1 MWLIGIISGN
11 LSLKSNFQW
20 RFRNRNVQ
28 ITTSG
33 VSQEVDKEVDKE
45 VDEEMDKEVDEEV
58 DKEVGGGGL
67 VGWHCTVV
75 ILHTSHPVVRL
86 TAGPVTLS
94 HCAVV
99 PALRR
104 LPLSSNTRD
113 KSQL

>member
-1 MWLIGIISGN
+1 MADRDHFRKLICEKQFPVA
-11 LSLKSNFQW
+11 LQKSD
-20 RFRNRNVQ
+20 VQ

-33 VSQEVDKEVDKE
+33 VLSQRPCHIRGGKGGGRRGGQGGGR
-45 VDEEMDKEVDEEV
+45 
-58 DKEVGGGGL
+58 EVGGGGL

-94 HCAVV
+94 HCAFV